1 MRAMTWTA
9 LLTLMLTAACA
20 TTQSDSAVC
29 AGTAEAARAHADAL
43 LIDGG
48 PLSKRTGL
56 ALLDKRAAGCH
67 P

>member
-29 AGTAEAARAHADAL
+29 AGTADAARAHADAL

-56 ALLDKRAAGCH
+56 MLLDKRAAGCGK
-67 P
+67 

>member
-9 LLTLMLTAACA
+9 LLTLMLIAGCA
-20 TTQSDSAVC
+20 TTQSGDAVC

-48 PLSKRTGL
+48 ALSKRTGL
-56 ALLDKRAAGCH
+56 RLLDKRKAGCH